1 MLPAGNRLFGTAPV
15 GPEVWLLA
23 VLFAA
28 SMWILEEARK
38 LYEEYQNST
47 PTDFPE
53 IEEE

>member
-38 LYEEYQNST
+38 LWLRRTARPDQAVEPAQ
-47 PTDFPE
+47 
-53 IEEE
+53 